1 MHHKKKCVLHRVRDK
16 EYWYMRRFWVL
27 SIVALLVF
35 RWSGVSR
42 AERILIPM
50 DVRQTNHLQAYGVAY
65 WMLQQG
71 ANVEW
76 LLNYSGGSFLCPPS
90 AELADTCVM
99 RGVVFV
105 RISEAEASTIY
116 TRIEQE
122 NMEVILLEKA
132 PSIAIYTPPNKQP
145 WDDAVTLALT
155 YAQIP
160 YTTLWDEEVLGGEL
174 RHYDWVHLHHEDFT
188 GQYGKFYASYHGA
201 LWYKQEQMV
210 NETMARRLGFSKVSE
225 EKKAVARAIKE
236 YVVGGGFLFAMCSA
250 AETLDIALAARNT
263 DIVPAEFDG
272 DPYDPDCQSR
282 LDYDRALAFEN
293 FTVSLDPLAYSH
305 GDIDTT
311 PDRKSSRL
319 GPKGDYFTLFDFS
332 AKLDPVPTML
342 VQCHVPVIDGFM
354 GQTTAFRKSLLK
366 KYVTILAENEGENE
380 VRYVHGNYG
389 RGTFTL
395 YGGHDPED
403 YQHFLYD
410 PPTDLALHKNS
421 PGYRL
426 ILNNILF
433 PAARKKER
441 KT

>member
-1 MHHKKKCVLHRVRDK
+1 
-16 EYWYMRRFWVL
+16 MRLLGIAIIFVL
-27 SIVALLVF
+27 SFLHGTH
-35 RWSGVSR
+35 SGR
-42 AERILIPM
+42 AERIIIPM
-50 DVRQTNHLQAYGVAY
+50 DIRQTNHLKAYGVAY
-65 WMLQQG
+65 WALEQG
-71 ANVEW
+71 INIEW
-76 LLNYSGGSFLCPPS
+76 LLNYDGGAFLFPPIQ
-90 AELADTCVM
+90 ELNDTCIV
-99 RGVVFV
+99 RGVLFHTL
-105 RISEAEASTIY
+105 SEVDIQQVYA
-116 TRIEQE
+116 RIEQE

-174 RHYDWVHLHHEDFT
+174 QEYDWVHLHHEDFT
-188 GQYGKFYASYHGA
+188 GQYGKFYASYRGA
-201 LWYKQEQMV
+201 LWYKQEQVV
-210 NETMARRLGFSKVSE
+210 NEAMARRLGFDKVSE

-236 YVVGGGFLFAMCSA
+236 YVYGGGFLFAMCSA
-250 AETLDIALAARNT
+250 TETLDVALAAENV
-263 DIVPAEFDG
+263 DIVPAQFDG
-272 DPYDPDCQSR
+272 DSFDPDCQSR
-282 LDYDRALAFEN
+282 LDYTRTLAFEN
-293 FTVSLDPLAYSH
+293 FSVSLDPFAYTH

-311 PDRKSSRL
+311 PDRKTNRY

-366 KYVTILAENEGENE
+366 KYVTILAENEGQGE
-380 VRYVHGNYG
+380 VRYIHGNYG
-389 RGTFTL
+389 QGSFTF

-410 PPTDLALHKNS
+410 PPTDLALHKSS